1 MRTLNPPVPVAGM
14 QPEAGA
20 MPRLPQRRRWWC
32 ASVSFENAIAVN
44 HFHESNQVQ
53 SEPSKRY
60 WSHLGARNH
69 RWFSTSTMC
78 LARKASNGSTP
89 CLPTS
94 TRQSKPEAFSTSVFK
109 WVRRSGPMDTQ
120 KRARVSFQPR
130 RALLQPTISERA
142 FAWPPPSC
150 RSAELPVL
158 SPTCKQNGWDV
169 ATTCSTTIAATLL
182 TLCAS
187 VWALATFQNGHT
199 VTWWIVLFCR
209 ACGVI
214 ASFVDFVV
222 PSPLVSY
229 LFFLSS
235 FLPPFFLACGCSLGI
250 PQLVGC
256 WFALWICWL
265 CSGFASFG
273 SSIARPGVLSVSVL
287 CSQTV
292 FYRPKLGPP
301 HSNGLQYDGVL

>member
-1 MRTLNPPVPVAGM
+1 
-14 QPEAGA
+14 
-20 MPRLPQRRRWWC
+20 
-32 ASVSFENAIAVN
+32 
-44 HFHESNQVQ
+44 
-53 SEPSKRY
+53 
-60 WSHLGARNH
+60 
-69 RWFSTSTMC
+69 MC

-229 LFFLSS
+229 LFLVFLLASLLPCLRMQPWYPTACWLLICFMDLLIVLRFCKLWQQYCQARRAFS
-235 FLPPFFLACGCSLGI
+235 VSAMFADRLLPPKAGPPPLQWTTIWRCSLG
-250 PQLVGC
+250 
-256 WFALWICWL
+256 
-265 CSGFASFG
+265 
-273 SSIARPGVLSVSVL
+273 R
-287 CSQTV
+287 
-292 FYRPKLGPP
+292 
-301 HSNGLQYDGVL
+301 SNF